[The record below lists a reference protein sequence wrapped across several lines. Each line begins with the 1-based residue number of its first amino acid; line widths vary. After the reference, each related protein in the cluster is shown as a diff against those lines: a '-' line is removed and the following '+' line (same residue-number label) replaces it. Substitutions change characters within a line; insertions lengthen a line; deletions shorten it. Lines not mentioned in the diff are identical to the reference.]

1 MANFAYRG
9 RNGAGEI
16 VQGIQ
21 EGETAGAVADLL
33 FGRGVAPIEIKPTT
47 AAATRDAG
55 GSGAAM
61 RFFRQKVEHIDVLL
75 FSRQIHTLLR
85 AGVPIMRALAGLQES
100 STNEAMKDVLQ
111 DVRES
116 LDSGRE
122 LSLSLARHPRIF
134 SPFYLS
140 MVRVGEMTGR
150 LEEVFIRLFDHL
162 AFERFM
168 KEQVKSAL
176 RYPSF
181 VVAAMAIAIVVVN
194 IFVIPAFAKVFK
206 GFGAELPFM
215 TRLLIGFSNF
225 MLNWWPALLLGIVA
239 AVFGF
244 RAWLKTSK
252 GRYTWDRYKLSIP
265 IAGKIVRKATLARF
279 AASFA
284 LASRSGVPIIQAL
297 TNVAAT
303 VDNAYISDKVEKM
316 RDGVERGESILRTS
330 IAAGVFTPVVL
341 QMIAVGEESGALDD
355 MMKEIADMYQS
366 EVEYE
371 LKTLA
376 QQIEPI
382 LIVALGIMVL
392 ILALGIFLPLWD
404 LGGVKTW
411 SLPPQHRAPTPIP
424 KAGPSRLECVPSW

>member
-1 MANFAYRG
+1 MPSFSYRG
-9 RNGAGEI
+9 RNSAGEI
-16 VQGIQ
+16 VQGIM
-21 EGETAGAVADLL
+21 EGPTAGAVADLL
-33 FGRGVAPIEIKPTT
+33 VGRGTTPMEIKPTT
-47 AAATRDAG
+47 A
-55 GSGAAM
+55 SPEGADGDLGIGMAW
-61 RFFRQKVEHIDVLL
+61 FKQKVEHMDVLL

-100 STNEAMKDVLQ
+100 STNPAMRDVLR

-122 LSLSLARHPRIF
+122 LSLSLARHPKVF

-181 VVAAMAIAIVVVN
+181 VVAAMGIAIIVVN

-215 TRLLIGFSNF
+215 TRLLIGFSDF
-225 MLNWWPALLLGIVA
+225 MLNWWHALLLGIVSA
-239 AVFGF
+239 AFAF
-244 RAWLKTSK
+244 NAWRKTRK
-252 GRYTWDRYKLSIP
+252 GRYDWDRFKLTIP

-297 TNVAAT
+297 TNVAET

-330 IAAGVFTPVVL
+330 ISAGVFTPVVL

-355 MMKEIADMYQS
+355 MMKEVADMYQS

-382 LIVALGIMVL
+382 LIMALGIMVL

-404 LGGVKTW
+404 LGKVSMK
-411 SLPPQHRAPTPIP
+411 
-424 KAGPSRLECVPSW
+424 K

>member
-1 MANFAYRG
+1 MPNFSYRG
-9 RNGAGEI
+9 RNGAGET
-16 VQGIQ
+16 VQGIM
-21 EGETAGAVADLL
+21 EGATAGAVADLL
-33 FGRGVAPIEIKPTT
+33 FGTGVTPLEIKPTT
-47 AAATRDAG
+47 AAAG
-55 GSGAAM
+55 KSGSGAG
-61 RFFRQKVEHIDVLL
+61 FGIELFRQQVQHMDVLL

-100 STNEAMKDVLQ
+100 STNPAMKEVLQ
-111 DVRES
+111 DVRGS

-122 LSLSLARHPRIF
+122 LSLSLARHPTVF

-150 LEEVFIRLFDHL
+150 LEEVFIRLFDHM

-181 VVAAMAIAIVVVN
+181 VVAAMAVAIVIVN

-206 GFGAELPFM
+206 GFGAELPLM
-215 TRLLIGFSNF
+215 TRLLIGFSDF
-225 MLNWWPALLLGIVA
+225 MLNWWHALLLGVVSA
-239 AVFGF
+239 AFGF
-244 RAWLKTSK
+244 NAWRKTAK
-252 GRYTWDRYKLSIP
+252 GRYTWDRFKLRIP

-284 LASRSGVPIIQAL
+284 MASRSGVPIIQAL
-297 TNVAAT
+297 TNVAET
-303 VDNAYISDKVEKM
+303 VDNAYIADKVEKM

-355 MMKEIADMYQS
+355 MMKEVADMYQS

-382 LIVALGIMVL
+382 LIISLGIMVL
-392 ILALGIFLPLWD
+392 VLALGIFLPLWD
-404 LGGVKTW
+404 LGKVVK
-411 SLPPQHRAPTPIP
+411 
-424 KAGPSRLECVPSW
+424 K

>member
-9 RNGAGEI
+9 RNGSGEI
-16 VQGIQ
+16 VQGTL
-21 EGETAGAVADLL
+21 EGATAGAVADLL
-33 FGRGVAPIEIKPTT
+33 FGRGVTPMEIRPAE
-47 AAATRDAG
+47 AAAGKAG
-55 GSGAAM
+55 RGSGIGM
-61 RFFRQKVEHIDVLL
+61 QWFKPKVEHLDVLL

-100 STNEAMKDVLQ
+100 SINQAMREVLQ

-122 LSLSLARHPRIF
+122 LSLSLGRHPKVF
-134 SPFYLS
+134 SPFYVS

-168 KEQVKSAL
+168 QDQVKSAL

-181 VVAAMAIAIVVVN
+181 VVAAMGIAIIIVN

-206 GFGAELPFM
+206 GFGAELPLM
-215 TRLLIGFSNF
+215 TRILIGFSDF
-225 MLNWWPALLLGIVA
+225 MLAWWPALLVGAVA
-239 AVFGF
+239 AFFGF
-244 RAWLKTSK
+244 KAWLKTHK
-252 GRYTWDRYKLSIP
+252 GRYIWDRIKLQIP

-297 TNVAAT
+297 TNVAET
-303 VDNAYISDKVEKM
+303 VNNAYIADKVEKM

-355 MMKEIADMYQS
+355 MMKEVADMYQS

-382 LIVALGIMVL
+382 LIISLGVMVL

-404 LGGVKTW
+404 LGKVAMK
-411 SLPPQHRAPTPIP
+411 
-424 KAGPSRLECVPSW
+424 K

>member
-1 MANFAYRG
+1 MPNFAYRG
-9 RNGAGEI
+9 RNAAGEI
-16 VQGIQ
+16 VQGIM
-21 EGETAGAVADLL
+21 EGATAGAVADLL
-33 FGRGVAPIEIKPTT
+33 VGKGTTPMEIKPTT
-47 AAATRDAG
+47 AALERADNDLGMTR
-55 GSGAAM
+55 SV
-61 RFFRQKVEHIDVLL
+61 FRQKVEHMDVLL

-100 STNEAMKDVLQ
+100 STNSAMREVLQ

-122 LSLSLARHPRIF
+122 LSLSLARHPKVF

-168 KEQVKSAL
+168 QDQVKSAL

-181 VVAAMAIAIVVVN
+181 VVAAMALALIVVN

-215 TRLLIGFSNF
+215 TRVLIGFSDF
-225 MLNWWPALLLGIVA
+225 MLNWWHALLLGIIA
-239 AVFGF
+239 AVLTFN
-244 RAWLKTSK
+244 AWRKTRK
-252 GRYTWDRYKLSIP
+252 GRYDWDRFKLKIP

-297 TNVAAT
+297 TNVAET
-303 VDNAYISDKVEKM
+303 VDNAYIADKVEKM

-355 MMKEIADMYQS
+355 MMKEVADMYQG

-382 LIVALGIMVL
+382 LIISLGIMVL

-404 LGGVKTW
+404 LGKVTMK
-411 SLPPQHRAPTPIP
+411 
-424 KAGPSRLECVPSW
+424 K

>member
-1 MANFAYRG
+1 MPNFAYRG
-9 RNGAGEI
+9 RNGAGDIE
-16 VQGIQ
+16 QGVL
-21 EGETAGAVADLL
+21 EGATAGAVADLL
-33 FGRGVAPIEIKPTT
+33 FGRGITPMEIKPS
-47 AAATRDAG
+47 AVPVGASE
-55 GSGAAM
+55 SGIGI
-61 RFFRQKVEHIDVLL
+61 RFQLFKQKVQHMDVLL
-75 FSRQIHTLLR
+75 FSRQIYTLLR
-85 AGVPIMRALAGLQES
+85 AGVPIMRALTGLQES
-100 STNEAMKDVLQ
+100 STNPAMKEVLQ

-122 LSLSLARHPRIF
+122 LSLSLARHPTVF

-150 LEEVFIRLFDHL
+150 LEEVFLRMFDHL

-168 KEQVKSAL
+168 QDQVKSAL

-181 VVAAMAIAIVVVN
+181 VVAAMGIAIVIVN

-206 GFGAELPFM
+206 GFGAELPLM
-215 TRLLIGFSNF
+215 TRILIGFSDF
-225 MLNWWPALLLGIVA
+225 MLNWWHVLLLGIIA
-239 AVFGF
+239 SVFAF
-244 RAWLKTSK
+244 NAWRKTAR
-252 GRYTWDRYKLSIP
+252 GRYLWDRFKLKIP

-297 TNVAAT
+297 TNVAET

-355 MMKEIADMYQS
+355 MMKEVADMYQS

-376 QQIEPI
+376 QQIEPL

-404 LGGVKTW
+404 LGKVTMK
-411 SLPPQHRAPTPIP
+411 
-424 KAGPSRLECVPSW
+424 K

>member
-1 MANFAYRG
+1 MASFAYRG

-16 VQGIQ
+16 VQGVMD
-21 EGETAGAVADLL
+21 GATAGAVADLIV
-33 FGRGVAPIEIKPTT
+33 GTGITPIEIKP
-47 AAATRDAG
+47 AAASADKAA
-55 GSGAAM
+55 SGAGSVL
-61 RFFRQKVEHIDVLL
+61 FKQKVEHMDVLL

-100 STNEAMKDVLQ
+100 STNSAMRDVLQ
-111 DVRES
+111 DVRQS

-122 LSLSLARHPRIF
+122 LSLSLARHPKVF

-168 KEQVKSAL
+168 QEQVKSAL

-181 VVAAMAIAIVVVN
+181 VVAAMGIAIVIVN
-194 IFVIPAFAKVFK
+194 IFVIPAFANVFK
-206 GFGAELPFM
+206 GLGAELPLM
-215 TRLLIGFSNF
+215 TRLLIGFSDF
-225 MLNWWPALLLGIVA
+225 MVHWWHAMLLGVVGA
-239 AVFGF
+239 FLGF
-244 RAWLKTSK
+244 KAWLRTSS
-252 GRYTWDRYKLSIP
+252 GRYLWDRQKLGIP
-265 IAGKIVRKATLARF
+265 IAGKIIRKATLARF

-297 TNVAAT
+297 TNVSET
-303 VDNAYISDKVEKM
+303 VDNAYIAHKVEKM
-316 RDGVERGESILRTS
+316 RDGVERGESILRTAIS
-330 IAAGVFTPVVL
+330 AGVFTPVVL

-404 LGGVKTW
+404 LGKV
-411 SLPPQHRAPTPIP
+411 SL
-424 KAGPSRLECVPSW
+424 KK

>member
-1 MANFAYRG
+1 MASFAYRG

-16 VQGIQ
+16 VQGVL
-21 EGETAGAVADLL
+21 EGATAGAIADQLT
-33 FGRGVAPIEIKPTT
+33 GNGVVPMEIKPT
-47 AAATRDAG
+47 AAAADKA
-55 GSGAAM
+55 GSGGG
-61 RFFRQKVEHIDVLL
+61 FEIKLFKQKVEHMDVLL

-100 STNEAMKDVLQ
+100 SANPAMREVLQ

-122 LSLSLARHPRIF
+122 MSLSLARHPTVF

-168 KEQVKSAL
+168 KDQVKSAL

-181 VVAAMAIAIVVVN
+181 VVAAMAIAIIIVN
-194 IFVIPAFAKVFK
+194 MFVIPAFAKVFK
-206 GFGAELPFM
+206 GFGAELPLM
-215 TRLLIGFSNF
+215 TRILIGFSDF
-225 MLNWWPALLLGIVA
+225 MVAWWPAMLVGIVG

-244 RAWLKTSK
+244 NTWRRTPA
-252 GRYTWDRYKLSIP
+252 GRYTWDRFKMRIP
-265 IAGKIVRKATLARF
+265 IAGKIVQKATLARF

-297 TNVAAT
+297 TNVAET
-303 VDNAYISDKVEKM
+303 VDNAFISAKVEKM

-330 IAAGVFTPVVL
+330 ITAGIFTPVVL

-355 MMKEIADMYQS
+355 MMKEVADMYQS

-382 LIVALGIMVL
+382 LIVSLGIMVL

-404 LGGVKTW
+404 LGKVTMK
-411 SLPPQHRAPTPIP
+411 
-424 KAGPSRLECVPSW
+424 K

>member
-1 MANFAYRG
+1 MARFTYRG

-16 VQGIQ
+16 VRGTM
-21 EGETAGAVADLL
+21 EGATAGAVADLL
-33 FGRGVAPIEIKPTT
+33 FGTGVTPLEIKPST
-47 AAATRDAG
+47 ASADKAETGAG
-55 GSGAAM
+55 SHINL
-61 RFFRQKVEHIDVLL
+61 FKQKVEHMDVLL

-100 STNEAMKDVLQ
+100 STNPAMRDVLQ

-122 LSLSLARHPRIF
+122 LSISLARHPGVF

-150 LEEVFIRLFDHL
+150 LEEVFIRMFDHL
-162 AFERFM
+162 AFEQFM
-168 KEQVKSAL
+168 QEQVKSAL

-181 VVAAMAIAIVVVN
+181 VVAAMAVAMVIVN
-194 IFVIPAFAKVFK
+194 IFVIPAFANVFK
-206 GFGAELPFM
+206 GYGAELPLM
-215 TRLLIGFSNF
+215 TRLLIGFSDF
-225 MLNWWPALLLGIVA
+225 MVGWWHVLLLAVVA
-239 AVFGF
+239 AIFGF
-244 RAWLKTSK
+244 NTWRRTSA
-252 GRYTWDRYKLSIP
+252 GRYIWDRFKLKIP
-265 IAGKIVRKATLARF
+265 IAGKIIRKATLARF

-297 TNVAAT
+297 SNVAET
-303 VDNAYISDKVEKM
+303 VDNAYISAKVEKM

-330 IAAGVFTPVVL
+330 ISAGVFTPVVL

-404 LGGVKTW
+404 MGKVALRK
-411 SLPPQHRAPTPIP
+411 
-424 KAGPSRLECVPSW
+424 